1 MFINFIV
8 VVWFSS
14 THFSHDTLVPLEL
27 SCIIFGT
34 RGLVGIWLLVVHRLI
49 GDERLITQKM
59 KRQSNSVMIYLVQRS
74 EDRILEPQDQMLQ
87 KILRHLDALEANRIL
102 LGLKQMIGLKIPH
115 NHILQKS
122 HLDFIRSLSIIPI
135 SKISWTWKQPRERS
149 WPDSR
154 KS

>member
-1 MFINFIV
+1 
-8 VVWFSS
+8 
-14 THFSHDTLVPLEL
+14 
-27 SCIIFGT
+27 
-34 RGLVGIWLLVVHRLI
+34 
-49 GDERLITQKM
+49 
-59 KRQSNSVMIYLVQRS
+59 
-74 EDRILEPQDQMLQ
+74 MLQ
-87 KILRHLDALEANRIL
+87 KILRDLDALEANRIL